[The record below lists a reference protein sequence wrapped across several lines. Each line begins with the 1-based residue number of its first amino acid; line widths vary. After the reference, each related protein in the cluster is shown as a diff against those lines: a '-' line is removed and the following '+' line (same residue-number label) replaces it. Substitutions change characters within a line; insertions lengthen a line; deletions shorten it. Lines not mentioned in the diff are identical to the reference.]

1 MSVRLPNDGMAPMG
15 APVARRSLADVL
27 AAGLRRLSLAP
38 TAMDQGAPSL
48 RVNLSK
54 ARRVV
59 KAEPV
64 PAPAALPDVSPKS
77 WSEAELQKER
87 ADFEN
92 EWLGNTELRDQAR
105 ASRKR
110 EEEAKH
116 ERKRELLD
124 AYVSTLPLLGAVDYS
139 DPEVNRKFDA
149 WAAELGLEAYQLKQ
163 YVRKR
168 LKQRREDAMG
178 NAMASLLADETMD
191 ASL

>member
-1 MSVRLPNDGMAPMG
+1 MSVRLPNDGA

-38 TAMDQGAPSL
+38 TAMDQGTPSL

-59 KAEPV
+59 KAEPVPV

-77 WSEAELQKER
+77 WSEAELQKGR

-124 AYVSTLPLLGAVDYS
+124 AYVNELPLLGAVDYS

-168 LKQRREDAMG
+168 LKQRRDDAMG
-178 NAMASLLADETMD
+178 GAMASLLADETMD

>member
-1 MSVRLPNDGMAPMG
+1 MSVRLPNDGAASMG
-15 APVARRSLADVL
+15 APIARRSLADVL
-27 AAGLRRLSLAP
+27 TAGLRRLSLAP

-48 RVNLSK
+48 RVKLSK
-54 ARRVV
+54 ARRAA
-59 KAEPV
+59 KAEPM
-64 PAPAALPDVSPKS
+64 PAALPDVSPKS

-87 ADFEN
+87 ADFED
-92 EWLGNTELRDQAR
+92 EWLGNAELRDQAR
-105 ASRKR
+105 ASRKQ

-168 LKQRREDAMG
+168 LKQRRDDAMG
-178 NAMASLLADETMD
+178 SAMASLLADETMD
-191 ASL
+191 RSL

>member
-1 MSVRLPNDGMAPMG
+1 MSVRLLDDGATSMG

-27 AAGLRRLSLAP
+27 TAGLRRLSLAP

-48 RVNLSK
+48 RVKLSK

-92 EWLGNTELRDQAR
+92 EWLGNAELRDQAR

-168 LKQRREDAMG
+168 LKQRRDDAMG
-178 NAMASLLADETMD
+178 SAMASLLADETMD
-191 ASL
+191 DSL